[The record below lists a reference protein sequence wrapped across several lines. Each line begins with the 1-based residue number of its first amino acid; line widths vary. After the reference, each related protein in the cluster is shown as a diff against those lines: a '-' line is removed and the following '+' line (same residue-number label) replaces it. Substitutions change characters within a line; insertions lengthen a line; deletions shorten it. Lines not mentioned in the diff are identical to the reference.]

1 MSYIKQISN
10 GIKQIR
16 LKNNM
21 TQEQFAEIIN
31 LSVQGYRNIEHAK
44 YLPTGKTIDRIC
56 ENFKINPI
64 DLLLPENN
72 ENLSD
77 IQTLVINKI
86 KLCNIDKL
94 IKINNMIDII

>member
-1 MSYIKQISN
+1 MSYIEQITN

-16 LKNNM
+16 LKNNL

-44 YLPTGKTIDRIC
+44 YLPTAKTIDRIC
-56 ENFKINPI
+56 EKFKIRPV
-64 DLLLPENN
+64 DLLISENN
-72 ENLSD
+72 DNLSD
-77 IQTLVINKI
+77 IQSLVINKI

-94 IKINNMIDII
+94 IKINNMIDIL